1 MFRSIR
7 ARIIAATTGCLVV
20 ALLLNTIINFQV
32 TRQDNQQ
39 SQRDILTSTSASH
52 NMAIADWVNSR
63 MTVITSAQPV
73 ALSDDP
79 VPVFKQLALAGGFTN
94 VYVGYA
100 SKTAKFSDPTGVPA
114 DYDPTLRPWYQQAV
128 SADGP
133 VVTAPYVDAG
143 TGKLVVTF
151 AVPVKE
157 QGALKAVVAGDVAM
171 DSVVANV
178 RGIHPTPA
186 SSGLLLDSN
195 GTVIAGSD
203 PALTLKP
210 FTETIKGTDFATLK
224 SGNLVDGTFNGRE
237 KTFLA
242 TAVPGT
248 HWLLVVALD
257 NGDATAGMRSLLK
270 ASALSLA
277 ILALLSG
284 ALMHL
289 LIARLLKRLSG
300 IRDAMNSIANG
311 TNDLS
316 QRLPDK
322 GGDEVAQIAQAFNA
336 FSDKLSVVMVQ
347 LRDASASVKNA
358 AHEIAA
364 GNQDLSGRTEQ
375 AASSLRETASA
386 VEEITASVTQ
396 SNESAAEANEQASKA
411 SAAASRG
418 GDVVAQAISTMQSIE
433 LASAKIGDITSV
445 IDGIA
450 FQTNILALNASVEAA
465 RAGEQGRGFAVVAGE
480 VRNLAS
486 RSAQAAKEIKS
497 LIDSTTESVATG
509 SRFVHLAGDSMD
521 EIRAS
526 VGSVSGIM
534 REISIAT
541 REQMKGIHEINHAVT
556 HLDRMV
562 QQNAELVVQSAAAA
576 SALQSQAGDLA
587 ETAGHFRI
595 YFFPGAR

>member
-52 NMAIADWVNSR
+52 NMAIADWVNNK

-336 FSDKLSVVMVQ
+336 FTDKLSVVMVQ

-396 SNESAAEANEQASKA
+396 SNESAAEANEQAIKA

-534 REISIAT
+534 REIAIAT

-595 YFFPGAR
+595 

>member
-52 NMAIADWVNSR
+52 NMAIADWVNSK

-224 SGNLVDGTFNGRE
+224 SGHLVDGTFNGRE

-595 YFFPGAR
+595 

>member
-7 ARIIAATTGCLVV
+7 ARIIVATTGCLVV
-20 ALLLNTIINFQV
+20 ALLLNTVINFQV

-52 NMAIADWVNSR
+52 NMAIADWVKSK
-63 MTVITSAQPV
+63 MTVITSAQSV

-79 VPVFKQLALAGGFTN
+79 VPVFKQLAQAGGFTN

-100 SKTAKFSDPTGVPA
+100 TKTAKFSEPAGVPA
-114 DYDPTLRPWYQQAV
+114 DYDPTIRPWYQQVV
-128 SADGP
+128 SQDGP

-157 QGALKAVVAGDVAM
+157 NGTLKAVVAGDVAM

-186 SSGLLLDSN
+186 SSGLLLNSDGS
-195 GTVIAGSD
+195 VIAAND

-210 FTETIKGTDFATLK
+210 FAETITGTDLATLK
-224 SGNLVDGTFNGRE
+224 SGEPVDGTFDGGD
-237 KTFLA
+237 KTLVA

-248 HWLLVVALD
+248 NWMLVVALD
-257 NGDATAGMRSLLK
+257 NNDATSGMRSLLK
-270 ASALSLA
+270 ASALSLV

-284 ALMHL
+284 ALVHI
-289 LIARLLKRLSG
+289 LIARLLKRLSD
-300 IRDAMNSIANG
+300 IRDAMHNIANG

-316 QRLPDK
+316 QRLPES
-322 GGDEVAQIAQAFNA
+322 GNDEVAQIAQAFNA
-336 FSDKLSVVMVQ
+336 FSDKLSVVMIQ

-358 AHEIAA
+358 AQEIAA

-386 VEEITASVTQ
+386 VEQITASVTQ

-418 GDVVAQAISTMQSIE
+418 GEVVSQAINTMQSIE
-433 LASAKIGDITSV
+433 VASAKIGDITSV

-497 LIDSTTESVATG
+497 LIDSTTDSVATG
-509 SRFVHLAGDSMD
+509 SRYVHLAGESMD

-526 VGSVSGIM
+526 IGSVSGIM

-541 REQMKGIHEINHAVT
+541 SEQMKGIHEINHAVT

-595 YFFPGAR
+595 

>member
-20 ALLLNTIINFQV
+20 ALLLNTVINFQV

-52 NMAIADWVNSR
+52 NMAIADWVKSK
-63 MTVITSAQPV
+63 MTVIASAQTV

-79 VPVFKQLALAGGFTN
+79 VPVFKQLAQAGGFTN

-100 SKTAKFSDPTGVPA
+100 SKTAKFSEPAGVPA
-114 DYDPTLRPWYQQAV
+114 DYDPTIRPWYQQV
-128 SADGP
+128 VNQDSP

-143 TGKLVVTF
+143 SGKLVVTF

-157 QGALKAVVAGDVAM
+157 NGTLKAVVAGDVAM

-186 SSGLLLDSN
+186 SSGLLLNSD
-195 GTVIAGSD
+195 GTVIAASD

-210 FTETIKGTDFATLK
+210 FAETLKGIDFAALK
-224 SGNLVDGTFNGRE
+224 SGNLVNGTFNGAE
-237 KTFLA
+237 KTFVA

-248 HWLLVVALD
+248 NWMLVVALD
-257 NGDATAGMRSLLK
+257 TGDATSGMRSLLK
-270 ASALSLA
+270 ASAISLV

-284 ALMHL
+284 AIVHF
-289 LIARLLKRLSG
+289 LIARLLKRLSD
-300 IRDAMNSIANG
+300 IRDAMHNIANG

-316 QRLPDK
+316 QRLPDS
-322 GGDEVAQIAQAFNA
+322 GDDEVAQIAQAFNA

-358 AHEIAA
+358 AREIAA

-396 SNESAAEANEQASKA
+396 SNESAAEANDQASKA
-411 SAAASRG
+411 SAAAARG
-418 GDVVAQAISTMQSIE
+418 GEVVSQAISTMQSIE
-433 LASAKIGDITSV
+433 VASAKIGDITSV

-486 RSAQAAKEIKS
+486 RSAQAAKEIKT
-497 LIDSTTESVATG
+497 LIDSTTNSVATG
-509 SRFVHLAGDSMD
+509 SRYVHLAGESMN
-521 EIRAS
+521 EIRS
-526 VGSVSGIM
+526 SIGSVSGIM

-541 REQMKGIHEINHAVT
+541 SEQMKGIQEINHAVT

-576 SALQSQAGDLA
+576 GALQSQAGDLA

-595 YFFPGAR
+595 

>member
-1 MFRSIR
+1 MFQSIR
-7 ARIIAATTGCLVV
+7 ARILMVTTSCLVV

-32 TRQDNQQ
+32 TRKDNQE
-39 SQRDILTSTSASH
+39 SQRDILASTSASH
-52 NMAIADWVNSR
+52 NMAIADWVNSK
-63 MTVITSAQPV
+63 MMVIASAQTL

-79 VPVFKQLALAGGFTN
+79 IPLFKQLAQAGGFTN

-100 SKTAKFSDPTGVPA
+100 TKTAKFSDPTGVPA
-114 DYDPTLRPWYQQAV
+114 DYDPTVRPWYQQVLHDDA
-128 SADGP
+128 P

-157 QGALKAVVAGDVAM
+157 NGTLHAVVAGDVAM
-171 DSVVANV
+171 DSVVANI

-186 SSGLLLDSN
+186 SSGLLIDSD
-195 GTVIAGSD
+195 GTVIAAND

-210 FTETIKGTDFATLK
+210 FNETVKGVDLNALK
-224 SGNLVDGTFNGRE
+224 QGRESDGTLAGAE
-237 KTFLA
+237 KTFIA
-242 TAVPGT
+242 TPIAGT

-257 NGDATAGMRSLLK
+257 SNDATSGMRSLLK
-270 ASALSLA
+270 ASALSLV
-277 ILALLSG
+277 ILVLISATLV
-284 ALMHL
+284 HL
-289 LIARLLKRLSG
+289 LIARLLKRLSD
-300 IRDAMNSIANG
+300 IRDAMHAIANG

-316 QRLPDK
+316 QRLPET
-322 GGDEVAQIAQAFNA
+322 GRDEVAQIAHAFNA
-336 FSDKLSVVMVQ
+336 FSDKLSQVMVQ

-358 AHEIAA
+358 AREIAA

-386 VEEITASVTQ
+386 VEQITASVSQ
-396 SNESAAEANEQASKA
+396 SNDSAAEANEQASKA

-418 GDVVAQAISTMQSIE
+418 GDVVSQAISTMQSIE
-433 LASAKIGDITSV
+433 VASTQIGDITSV

-450 FQTNILALNASVEAA
+450 FQTNILALNAAVEAA

-480 VRNLAS
+480 VRSLAS
-486 RSAQAAKEIKS
+486 RSAQAAKEIKT
-497 LIDSTTESVATG
+497 LIESTTHSVATG
-509 SRFVHLAGDSMD
+509 SRYVHLAGESMD

-526 VGSVSGIM
+526 IGSVSGIM

-541 REQMKGIHEINHAVT
+541 SEQMKGIHEINHAVT

-576 SALQSQAGDLA
+576 GALESQAGDLA

-595 YFFPGAR
+595 

>member
-52 NMAIADWVNSR
+52 NMAIADWVNSK

-114 DYDPTLRPWYQQAV
+114 DYDPTLRPWYQQVV

-521 EIRAS
+521 EIRTS

-595 YFFPGAR
+595 

>member
-20 ALLLNTIINFQV
+20 ALLLNTVINFQV

-52 NMAIADWVNSR
+52 NMAIADWVKSK
-63 MTVITSAQPV
+63 MTVIASAQSV
-73 ALSDDP
+73 ALSDNP
-79 VPVFKQLALAGGFTN
+79 VPVFKQLAQAGGFTN

-100 SKTAKFSDPTGVPA
+100 TKTAKFSEPAGVPA
-114 DYDPTLRPWYQQAV
+114 DYDPTIRPWYQQVV
-128 SADGP
+128 SQDGP

-157 QGALKAVVAGDVAM
+157 NGTLKAVVAGDVAM

-178 RGIHPTPA
+178 RGIHPTLA
-186 SSGLLLDSN
+186 SSGLLLNSDGS
-195 GTVIAGSD
+195 VIAAND

-210 FTETIKGTDFATLK
+210 FAETITGTDLATLK
-224 SGNLVDGTFNGRE
+224 SGEPVDGTFDGGD
-237 KTFLA
+237 KTLVA

-248 HWLLVVALD
+248 NWMLVVALD
-257 NGDATAGMRSLLK
+257 NNDATSGMRSLLK
-270 ASALSLA
+270 ASALSLV

-284 ALMHL
+284 ALVHI
-289 LIARLLKRLSG
+289 LIARLLKRLSD
-300 IRDAMNSIANG
+300 IRDAMHNIANG

-316 QRLPDK
+316 QRLPES
-322 GGDEVAQIAQAFNA
+322 GNDEVAQIAQAFNA
-336 FSDKLSVVMVQ
+336 FSDKLSVVMIQ

-358 AHEIAA
+358 AQEIAA

-386 VEEITASVTQ
+386 VEQITASVTQ

-418 GDVVAQAISTMQSIE
+418 GEVVSQAIITMQSIE
-433 LASAKIGDITSV
+433 VASAKIGDITSV

-497 LIDSTTESVATG
+497 LIDSTTDSVATG
-509 SRFVHLAGDSMD
+509 SRYVHLAGESMD

-526 VGSVSGIM
+526 IGSVSGIM

-541 REQMKGIHEINHAVT
+541 SEQMKGIHEINHAVT

-595 YFFPGAR
+595 

>member
-52 NMAIADWVNSR
+52 NMAIADWVNSKI
-63 MTVITSAQPV
+63 TVITSAQSV

-114 DYDPTLRPWYQQAV
+114 DYDPTLRPWYQQVV

-224 SGNLVDGTFNGRE
+224 SGNLVDGTSNGRE

-411 SAAASRG
+411 SGAASRG

-595 YFFPGAR
+595 

>member
-1 MFRSIR
+1 M
-7 ARIIAATTGCLVV
+7 
-20 ALLLNTIINFQV
+20 
-32 TRQDNQQ
+32 
-39 SQRDILTSTSASH
+39 
-52 NMAIADWVNSR
+52 
-63 MTVITSAQPV
+63 
-73 ALSDDP
+73 
-79 VPVFKQLALAGGFTN
+79 
-94 VYVGYA
+94 
-100 SKTAKFSDPTGVPA
+100 
-114 DYDPTLRPWYQQAV
+114 
-128 SADGP
+128 
-133 VVTAPYVDAG
+133 TAPYVDAG
-143 TGKLVVTF
+143 SGKLVVTF

-157 QGALKAVVAGDVAM
+157 NGTLKAVVAGDVAM

-186 SSGLLLDSN
+186 SSGLLLNSD
-195 GTVIAGSD
+195 GTVIAASD

-210 FTETIKGTDFATLK
+210 FAETLKGIDFAALK
-224 SGNLVDGTFNGRE
+224 SGNPVNGTFNGAE
-237 KTFLA
+237 KTFVA

-248 HWLLVVALD
+248 NWMLVVALD
-257 NGDATAGMRSLLK
+257 TGDATSGMRSLLK
-270 ASALSLA
+270 ASAISLV

-284 ALMHL
+284 AIVHF
-289 LIARLLKRLSG
+289 LIARLLKRLSD
-300 IRDAMNSIANG
+300 IRDAMHNIANG

-316 QRLPDK
+316 QRLPDS
-322 GGDEVAQIAQAFNA
+322 GDDEVAQIAQAFNA

-358 AHEIAA
+358 AREIAA

-396 SNESAAEANEQASKA
+396 SNESAAEANDQASKA
-411 SAAASRG
+411 SAAAARG
-418 GDVVAQAISTMQSIE
+418 GEVVSQAISTMQSIE
-433 LASAKIGDITSV
+433 VASAKIGDITSV

-486 RSAQAAKEIKS
+486 RSAQAAKEIKT
-497 LIDSTTESVATG
+497 LIDSTTNSVATG
-509 SRFVHLAGDSMD
+509 SRYVHLAGESMN
-521 EIRAS
+521 EIRS
-526 VGSVSGIM
+526 SIGSVSGIM

-541 REQMKGIHEINHAVT
+541 SEQMKGIQEINHAVT

-576 SALQSQAGDLA
+576 GALQSQAGDLA

-595 YFFPGAR
+595 

>member
-20 ALLLNTIINFQV
+20 ALLLNTVINFQV

-52 NMAIADWVNSR
+52 NMAIADWVKSK
-63 MTVITSAQPV
+63 MTVIASAQTV

-79 VPVFKQLALAGGFTN
+79 VPVFKQLAHAGGFTN

-100 SKTAKFSDPTGVPA
+100 SKTAKFSEPAGVPA
-114 DYDPTLRPWYQQAV
+114 DYDPTIRPWYQQVV
-128 SADGP
+128 SQDSP

-143 TGKLVVTF
+143 SGKLVVTF

-157 QGALKAVVAGDVAM
+157 NGTLKAVVAGDVAM

-186 SSGLLLDSN
+186 SSGLLLNSD
-195 GTVIAGSD
+195 GTVIAASD

-210 FTETIKGTDFATLK
+210 FAETLKGIDFAVLK
-224 SGNLVDGTFNGRE
+224 SGKPVNGTFNGAE
-237 KTFLA
+237 KTFVA

-248 HWLLVVALD
+248 NWMLVVALD
-257 NGDATAGMRSLLK
+257 TGDATSGMRSLLK
-270 ASALSLA
+270 ASAISLV

-284 ALMHL
+284 AIVHF
-289 LIARLLKRLSG
+289 LIARLLKRLSD
-300 IRDAMNSIANG
+300 IRDAMHNIANG

-316 QRLPDK
+316 QRLPDS
-322 GGDEVAQIAQAFNA
+322 GDDEVAQIAQAFNA

-358 AHEIAA
+358 AREIAA

-396 SNESAAEANEQASKA
+396 SNESAAEANDQASKA
-411 SAAASRG
+411 SAAAARG
-418 GDVVAQAISTMQSIE
+418 GEVVSQAISTMQSIE
-433 LASAKIGDITSV
+433 VASAKIGDITSV

-486 RSAQAAKEIKS
+486 RSAQAAKEIKT
-497 LIDSTTESVATG
+497 LIDSTTNSVATG
-509 SRFVHLAGDSMD
+509 SRYVHLAGESMN
-521 EIRAS
+521 EIRS
-526 VGSVSGIM
+526 SIGSVSGIM

-541 REQMKGIHEINHAVT
+541 SEQMKGIQEINHAVT

-576 SALQSQAGDLA
+576 GALQSQAGDLA

-595 YFFPGAR
+595 

>member
-52 NMAIADWVNSR
+52 NMAIADWVNSK

-224 SGNLVDGTFNGRE
+224 SGNLADGTFNGRE

-595 YFFPGAR
+595 

>member
-52 NMAIADWVNSR
+52 NMAIADWVNSK

-114 DYDPTLRPWYQQAV
+114 DYDPTLRPWYQQVV

-210 FTETIKGTDFATLK
+210 FTETIKGTDFAALK

-336 FSDKLSVVMVQ
+336 FSDKLSVVMIQ

-497 LIDSTTESVATG
+497 LIDSTTESVAIG

-595 YFFPGAR
+595 

>member
-52 NMAIADWVNSR
+52 NMAIADWVNNK
-63 MTVITSAQPV
+63 MTVITSTQPV

-114 DYDPTLRPWYQQAV
+114 DYDPTLRPWYQQVV

-257 NGDATAGMRSLLK
+257 NGDAAAGMRSLLK

-284 ALMHL
+284 ALLHL

-300 IRDAMNSIANG
+300 IRDAMNNIANG

-396 SNESAAEANEQASKA
+396 SNESAAEANEQTSKA

-595 YFFPGAR
+595 

>member
-7 ARIIAATTGCLVV
+7 ARIIAATAGCLVV
-20 ALLLNTIINFQV
+20 ALILNTVINFQV

-52 NMAIADWVNSR
+52 NMAIADWVKSK
-63 MTVITSAQPV
+63 MTVIASAQTV

-79 VPVFKQLALAGGFTN
+79 VPVFKQLAQSGGFTN

-100 SKTAKFSDPTGVPA
+100 SKTAKFSEPAGVPA
-114 DYDPTLRPWYQQAV
+114 DYDPTIRPWYQQVV
-128 SADGP
+128 STDGP

-157 QGALKAVVAGDVAM
+157 NGALKAVVAGDVAM

-178 RGIHPTPA
+178 RGIHPTPS
-186 SSGLLLDSN
+186 SSGLLLNSDGS
-195 GTVIAGSD
+195 VIAAND

-210 FTETIKGTDFATLK
+210 FAETIKGIDFAALK
-224 SGNLVDGTFNGRE
+224 SGNLVDGTLNDVE
-237 KTFLA
+237 KTFVA

-248 HWLLVVALD
+248 NWLLVVALD
-257 NGDATAGMRSLLK
+257 NGDATSGMRSLLK
-270 ASALSLA
+270 ASAISLV
-277 ILALLSG
+277 ILALLS
-284 ALMHL
+284 AAIVHL
-289 LIARLLKRLSG
+289 LIARLLKRLSD
-300 IRDAMNSIANG
+300 IRDAMHNIANG

-316 QRLPDK
+316 QRLPDS
-322 GGDEVAQIAQAFNA
+322 GEDEVAQIAQAFNA

-347 LRDASASVKNA
+347 LRDASESVKNA
-358 AHEIAA
+358 AQEIAA

-386 VEEITASVTQ
+386 VEQITASVTQ
-396 SNESAAEANEQASKA
+396 SNESAAEANDQASKA
-411 SAAASRG
+411 SAAAARG
-418 GDVVAQAISTMQSIE
+418 GEVVSQAISTMQSIE
-433 LASAKIGDITSV
+433 VASAKIGDITSV

-497 LIDSTTESVATG
+497 LIDSTTDSVATG
-509 SRFVHLAGDSMD
+509 SRYVHLAGESMD
-521 EIRAS
+521 EIRS
-526 VGSVSGIM
+526 SIGSVSGIM

-541 REQMKGIHEINHAVT
+541 SEQMKGIHEINHAVT

-576 SALQSQAGDLA
+576 GALQSQAGDLA

-595 YFFPGAR
+595 

>member
-52 NMAIADWVNSR
+52 NMAIADWVNNK

-509 SRFVHLAGDSMD
+509 SRFVHLAGNSMD

-595 YFFPGAR
+595 

>member
-7 ARIIAATTGCLVV
+7 ARIIAATAGCLVV
-20 ALLLNTIINFQV
+20 ALLLNTVINFQV

-52 NMAIADWVNSR
+52 NMAIADWVKSK
-63 MTVITSAQPV
+63 MTVIASAQTV

-79 VPVFKQLALAGGFTN
+79 VPVFKQLAQAGGFTN

-100 SKTAKFSDPTGVPA
+100 SKTAKFSEPAGVPA
-114 DYDPTLRPWYQQAV
+114 DYDPTIRPWYQQVV

-157 QGALKAVVAGDVAM
+157 NGALKAVVAGDVAM

-178 RGIHPTPA
+178 RGIHPTPS
-186 SSGLLLDSN
+186 SSGLLLNSDGS
-195 GTVIAGSD
+195 VIAAND

-210 FTETIKGTDFATLK
+210 FAETIKGIDFAALK
-224 SGNLVDGTFNGRE
+224 SGNLVDGTLNDVE
-237 KTFLA
+237 KTFVA

-248 HWLLVVALD
+248 NWLLVVALD
-257 NGDATAGMRSLLK
+257 NGDATSGMRSLLK
-270 ASALSLA
+270 ASAISLV
-277 ILALLSG
+277 ILALLS
-284 ALMHL
+284 AAIVHL
-289 LIARLLKRLSG
+289 LIARLLKRLSD
-300 IRDAMNSIANG
+300 IRDAMHNIANG

-316 QRLPDK
+316 QRLPDS
-322 GGDEVAQIAQAFNA
+322 GEDEVAQIAQAFNA

-347 LRDASASVKNA
+347 LRDASESVKNA
-358 AHEIAA
+358 AQEIAA

-386 VEEITASVTQ
+386 VEQITASVTQ
-396 SNESAAEANEQASKA
+396 SNESAAEANDQASKA
-411 SAAASRG
+411 SAAAARG
-418 GDVVAQAISTMQSIE
+418 GEVVSQAISTMQSIE
-433 LASAKIGDITSV
+433 VASAKIGDITSV

-497 LIDSTTESVATG
+497 LIDSTTDSVATG
-509 SRFVHLAGDSMD
+509 SRYVHLAGESMD
-521 EIRAS
+521 EIRS
-526 VGSVSGIM
+526 SIGNVSGIM

-541 REQMKGIHEINHAVT
+541 SEQMKGIHEINHAVT

-576 SALQSQAGDLA
+576 GALQSQAGDLA

-595 YFFPGAR
+595 

>member
-20 ALLLNTIINFQV
+20 ALLLNTVINFQV

-52 NMAIADWVNSR
+52 NMAIADWVNSK

-114 DYDPTLRPWYQQAV
+114 DYDPTLRPWYQQVV

-210 FTETIKGTDFATLK
+210 FTETIKGTDFAILK

-595 YFFPGAR
+595 

>member
-7 ARIIAATTGCLVV
+7 ARIIAATAGCLVV
-20 ALLLNTIINFQV
+20 ALLLNTVINFQV

-52 NMAIADWVNSR
+52 NMAIADWVKSK
-63 MTVITSAQPV
+63 MTVIASAQTV

-79 VPVFKQLALAGGFTN
+79 VPVFKQLAQAGGFTN

-100 SKTAKFSDPTGVPA
+100 SKTAKFSEPAGVPA
-114 DYDPTLRPWYQQAV
+114 DYDPTIRPWYQQVV

-157 QGALKAVVAGDVAM
+157 NGALKAVVAGDVAM

-178 RGIHPTPA
+178 RGIHPTPS
-186 SSGLLLDSN
+186 SSGLLLNSDGS
-195 GTVIAGSD
+195 VIAAND

-210 FTETIKGTDFATLK
+210 FAETIKGIDFAALK
-224 SGNLVDGTFNGRE
+224 SGNLVDGTLNDVE
-237 KTFLA
+237 KTFVA

-248 HWLLVVALD
+248 NWLLVVALD
-257 NGDATAGMRSLLK
+257 NGDATSGMRSLLK
-270 ASALSLA
+270 ASAISLV
-277 ILALLSG
+277 ILALLS
-284 ALMHL
+284 ATIVHL
-289 LIARLLKRLSG
+289 LIARLLKRLSD
-300 IRDAMNSIANG
+300 IRDAMHNIANG

-316 QRLPDK
+316 QRLPDS
-322 GGDEVAQIAQAFNA
+322 GEDEVAQIAQAFNA

-347 LRDASASVKNA
+347 LRDASESVKNA
-358 AHEIAA
+358 AQEIAA

-386 VEEITASVTQ
+386 VEQITASVTQ
-396 SNESAAEANEQASKA
+396 SNESAAEANDQASKA
-411 SAAASRG
+411 SAAAARG
-418 GDVVAQAISTMQSIE
+418 GEVVSQAISTMQSIE
-433 LASAKIGDITSV
+433 VASAKIGDITSV

-450 FQTNILALNASVEAA
+450 FQTNILALNASVEVA

-497 LIDSTTESVATG
+497 LIDSTTDSVATG
-509 SRFVHLAGDSMD
+509 SRYVHLAGESMD
-521 EIRAS
+521 EIRS
-526 VGSVSGIM
+526 SIGSVSGIM

-541 REQMKGIHEINHAVT
+541 SEQMKGIHEINHAVT

-576 SALQSQAGDLA
+576 GALQSQAGDLA

-595 YFFPGAR
+595 

>member
-7 ARIIAATTGCLVV
+7 ARIIAATTGCLIV
-20 ALLLNTIINFQV
+20 ALLLNTVINFQV
-32 TRQDNQQ
+32 TRQDYQQ

-52 NMAIADWVNSR
+52 NMAIADWVNAK
-63 MTVITSAQPV
+63 MTVIASAQSV
-73 ALSDDP
+73 ALGDDP
-79 VPVFKQLALAGGFTN
+79 VPVFKQLAQAGGFTN

-100 SKTAKFSDPTGVPA
+100 GKTAKFSDPAGVPA
-114 DYDPTLRPWYQQAV
+114 DYDPTIRPWYQQAV
-128 SADGP
+128 SSDGP

-157 QGALKAVVAGDVAM
+157 NGSLKAVVAGDVAM

-186 SSGLLLDSN
+186 SSGLLLDSD
-195 GTVIAGSD
+195 GTVIAASD
-203 PALTLKP
+203 PGLTLKP
-210 FTETIKGTDFATLK
+210 FSETLRGTDFAALK
-224 SGNLVDGTFNGRE
+224 SGHPVDGTFSGAE
-237 KTFLA
+237 KTFIA

-257 NGDATAGMRSLLK
+257 SNDATSGMRSLLK

-284 ALMHL
+284 AVVHV
-289 LIARLLKRLSG
+289 LIARLLKRLSE
-300 IRDAMNSIANG
+300 IRDAMNNIANG

-316 QRLPDK
+316 QRLPDH
-322 GGDEVAQIAQAFNA
+322 GEDEVAQIAQAFNA

-358 AHEIAA
+358 AREIAA

-396 SNESAAEANEQASKA
+396 SNESAAQANDQASKA

-418 GDVVAQAISTMQSIE
+418 GEVVSQAISTMQSIE
-433 LASAKIGDITSV
+433 VASAKIGDITSV

-497 LIDSTTESVATG
+497 LIDSTTDSVATG
-509 SRFVHLAGDSMD
+509 SRYVHLAGESMD
-521 EIRAS
+521 EIRS
-526 VGSVSGIM
+526 SIGSVSGIM

-595 YFFPGAR
+595 

>member
-20 ALLLNTIINFQV
+20 ALLLNTVINFQV

-52 NMAIADWVNSR
+52 NMAIADWVKSK
-63 MTVITSAQPV
+63 MTVIASAQTV

-79 VPVFKQLALAGGFTN
+79 VPVFKQLAQAGGFTN

-100 SKTAKFSDPTGVPA
+100 SKTAKFSEPAGVPA
-114 DYDPTLRPWYQQAV
+114 DYDPTIRPWYQQVV
-128 SADGP
+128 SQDSP

-143 TGKLVVTF
+143 SGKLVVTF

-157 QGALKAVVAGDVAM
+157 NGTLKAVVAGDVAM

-186 SSGLLLDSN
+186 SSGLLLNSD
-195 GTVIAGSD
+195 GTVIAASD
-203 PALTLKP
+203 PALTLKAFAEP
-210 FTETIKGTDFATLK
+210 LKGIDFAALK
-224 SGNLVDGTFNGRE
+224 SGNPVNGTFNGAE
-237 KTFLA
+237 KTFVA

-248 HWLLVVALD
+248 NWMLVVALD
-257 NGDATAGMRSLLK
+257 TGDATSGMRSLLK
-270 ASALSLA
+270 ASAISLV

-284 ALMHL
+284 AIVHF
-289 LIARLLKRLSG
+289 LIARLLKRLSD
-300 IRDAMNSIANG
+300 IRDAMHNIANG

-316 QRLPDK
+316 QRLPESGD
-322 GGDEVAQIAQAFNA
+322 DEVAQIAQAFNA

-358 AHEIAA
+358 AREIAA

-396 SNESAAEANEQASKA
+396 SNESAAEANDQASKA
-411 SAAASRG
+411 SAAAARG
-418 GDVVAQAISTMQSIE
+418 GEVVSQAISTMQSIE
-433 LASAKIGDITSV
+433 VASAKIGDITSV

-486 RSAQAAKEIKS
+486 RSAQAAKEIKT
-497 LIDSTTESVATG
+497 LIDSTTNSVATG
-509 SRFVHLAGDSMD
+509 SRYVHLAGESMN
-521 EIRAS
+521 EIRS
-526 VGSVSGIM
+526 SIGSVSGIM

-541 REQMKGIHEINHAVT
+541 SEQMKGIQEINHAVT

-576 SALQSQAGDLA
+576 GALQSQAGDLA

-595 YFFPGAR
+595 

>member
-7 ARIIAATTGCLVV
+7 ARIIAATAGCLVV
-20 ALLLNTIINFQV
+20 ALLLNTVINFQV

-52 NMAIADWVNSR
+52 NMAIADWVKSK
-63 MTVITSAQPV
+63 MTVIASAQTV

-79 VPVFKQLALAGGFTN
+79 VSVFKQLAQAGGFTN

-100 SKTAKFSDPTGVPA
+100 SKTAKFSEPAGVPA
-114 DYDPTLRPWYQQAV
+114 DYDPTIRPWYQQVV

-157 QGALKAVVAGDVAM
+157 NGALKAVVAGDVAM

-178 RGIHPTPA
+178 RGIHPTPS
-186 SSGLLLDSN
+186 SSGLLLNSDGS
-195 GTVIAGSD
+195 VIAAND

-210 FTETIKGTDFATLK
+210 FAETIKGIDFAALK
-224 SGNLVDGTFNGRE
+224 SGNLVDGTLNDVE
-237 KTFLA
+237 KTFVA

-248 HWLLVVALD
+248 NWLLVVALD
-257 NGDATAGMRSLLK
+257 NGDATSGMRSLLK
-270 ASALSLA
+270 ASAISLV
-277 ILALLSG
+277 ILALLS
-284 ALMHL
+284 AAIVHL
-289 LIARLLKRLSG
+289 LIARLLKRLSD
-300 IRDAMNSIANG
+300 IRDAMHNIANG

-316 QRLPDK
+316 QRLPDS
-322 GGDEVAQIAQAFNA
+322 GEDEVAQIAQAFNA

-347 LRDASASVKNA
+347 LRDASESVKNA
-358 AHEIAA
+358 AQEIAA

-386 VEEITASVTQ
+386 VEQITASVTQ
-396 SNESAAEANEQASKA
+396 SNESAAEANDQASKA
-411 SAAASRG
+411 SAAAARG
-418 GDVVAQAISTMQSIE
+418 GEVVSQAISTMQSIE
-433 LASAKIGDITSV
+433 VASAKIGDITSV

-497 LIDSTTESVATG
+497 LIDSTTDSVATG
-509 SRFVHLAGDSMD
+509 SRYVHLAGESMD
-521 EIRAS
+521 EIRS
-526 VGSVSGIM
+526 SIGSVSGIM

-541 REQMKGIHEINHAVT
+541 SEQMKGIHEINHAVT

-576 SALQSQAGDLA
+576 GALQSQAGDLA

-595 YFFPGAR
+595 